1 MSVSYRK
8 KTINEIAKAPTA
20 PAKPAAPVNV
30 DFYGEDVFNAD
41 AMREYLPKDVCEKL
55 LATIDEGAA
64 LDPSIAGDVAH
75 AMKKWAMDRGATH
88 FTHWFQ
94 PLTGSTAEKHDSFL
108 EPDGCRAIMAFSG
121 KNLIVGE
128 PDASSFPSGGL
139 RSTFEAR
146 GYTAWD
152 PTSPFKGIMGD
163 KTELLLYNAARAQV
177 IHEVIQP
184 ALDAGKIV
192 IADRF
197 AWSTF
202 AYQGYARGLGA
213 DLVQRLTEITC
224 GGCFPELTVVLDLT
238 VEASRARTARRGEA
252 PDRLES
258 EKADFFERVRQG
270 YLAAARDYSDC
281 VAVVNSDREP
291 DKVFADLYK
300 LIKSRL

>member
-1 MSVSYRK
+1 MQTAKHFFSLEGIDGSGKSTQIDKLIEVLTGEGYSVVKLR
-8 KTINEIAKAPTA
+8 EPGGAKISE
-20 PAKPAAPVNV
+20 
-30 DFYGEDVFNAD
+30 GI
-41 AMREYLPKDVCEKL
+41 REL
-55 LATIDEGAA
+55 L
-64 LDPSIAGDVAH
+64 LDPA
-75 AMKKWAMDRGATH
+75 
-88 FTHWFQ
+88 
-94 PLTGSTAEKHDSFL
+94 
-108 EPDGCRAIMAFSG
+108 
-121 KNLIVGE
+121 
-128 PDASSFPSGGL
+128 
-139 RSTFEAR
+139 
-146 GYTAWD
+146 
-152 PTSPFKGIMGD
+152 FKGIMGD

-224 GGCFPELTVVLDLT
+224 GGCFPELTVVLDLA

-258 EKADFFERVRQG
+258 EKAEFFERVRKG

-281 VAVVNSDREP
+281 VAAIDADRSP
-291 DKVFADLYK
+291 DAVFADLYK
-300 LIKSRL
+300 LVKARL

>member
-1 MSVSYRK
+1 MQTAKHFFSLEGIDGSGKSTQIDKLIEVLTSEGYSVVKLR
-8 KTINEIAKAPTA
+8 EPGGAKISE
-20 PAKPAAPVNV
+20 
-30 DFYGEDVFNAD
+30 GI
-41 AMREYLPKDVCEKL
+41 REL
-55 LATIDEGAA
+55 L
-64 LDPSIAGDVAH
+64 LDPA
-75 AMKKWAMDRGATH
+75 
-88 FTHWFQ
+88 
-94 PLTGSTAEKHDSFL
+94 
-108 EPDGCRAIMAFSG
+108 
-121 KNLIVGE
+121 
-128 PDASSFPSGGL
+128 
-139 RSTFEAR
+139 
-146 GYTAWD
+146 
-152 PTSPFKGIMGD
+152 FKGIMGD

-238 VEASRARTARRGEA
+238 VEASRARTAKRGEA

-258 EKADFFERVRQG
+258 EKAEFFERVRKG

-281 VAVVNSDREP
+281 VAAIDADRTP
-291 DKVFADLYK
+291 DEVFADLYK
-300 LIKSRL
+300 LVKARL